1 MIKEILPPISYK
13 QLSSNRNNTINNSR
27 RMQEILRASREAKQT
42 QLMIENRAI
51 IKPGTLSAVSPARPR
66 LKTRISM
73 RLKKSQMKSIS
84 RAEMTC
90 RFMY

>member
-1 MIKEILPPISYK
+1 
-13 QLSSNRNNTINNSR
+13 
-27 RMQEILRASREAKQT
+27 
-42 QLMIENRAI
+42 MIENKAI
-51 IKPGTLSAVSPARPR
+51 IKPGTLLVVSPARPR
-66 LKTRISM
+66 SKTRTNM